1 MTNLRSVTASAVAA
15 AMIATSV
22 TPAMAQGYPGYGY
35 GYNKGWNHGGK
46 GYRRHRDRGVSAGE
60 VIAGVAII
68 GVIAAIASAASKNKR
83 NDGYRGNINDE
94 NAAADACAIRAEQR
108 FGQGTR
114 ARIDDVL
121 RTRDGY
127 DVRGSLETRDRDRDR
142 DDQRFSCTVRYGQ
155 VEDVRLDGGY
165 AYRNY

>member
-1 MTNLRSVTASAVAA
+1 MTFLRSVTGSAVAA
-15 AMIATSV
+15 ALIATSV

-35 GYNKGWNHGGK
+35 NKGWGHGGK
-46 GYRRHRDRGVSAGE
+46 GYRRHRDRGVDAGD

-68 GVIAAIASAASKNKR
+68 GVIAAIAAAASKNKR

-114 ARIDDVL
+114 ARIDDVI

-127 DVRGSLETRDRDRDR
+127 DVRGSLETRGRDR
-142 DDQRFSCTVRYGQ
+142 DDERFSCTVRYGQ
-155 VEDVRLDGGY
+155 VEDVRVDGGY
-165 AYRNY
+165 AYRSY